1 MKGYKP
7 VKPDGDTPFALFVKW
22 IWDLLA
28 NGKFPIRGV
37 GGIKV
42 QYTEG
47 YYQISGGGGS
57 QAGVSGWMWVDGKK
71 LYGDPT
77 VNSYKK
83 NQVVK
88 ILESDSIVT
97 TGIVCLGSFSATKAV
112 AGKWVC
118 LQDVPVL
125 LNDGTDDPAY
135 IPTVPADSG
144 SLDPDN
150 TGNYW
155 EFITPSSICAGGS
168 TVTI

>member
-1 MKGYKP
+1 MKWPAKLTGGHSLVP
-7 VKPDGDTPFALFVKW
+7 WLNQ
-22 IWDLLA
+22 LLESA
-28 NGKFPIRGV
+28 KSCQINPGV
-37 GGIKV
+37 GYRINS
-42 QYTEG
+42 QSL
-47 YYQISGGGGS
+47 SGTVLGVTAGGP
-57 QAGVSGWMWVDGKK
+57 AGNMGWMLVDGKK